1 MKGNAGILNEAS
13 SSCWRV
19 GRKVTDLIVKHNGDK
34 ERIEE
39 ELELAIPWVLLF
51 ALAIRVLPILLDVCF
66 HLEVVYGSEDKNVP
80 ERNSLFRKLARGK
93 ITSLENI
100 CSSGEEC
107 IAFTA
112 EDAENDDM
120 PLDARLLRWV
130 SANFELISD
139 EMDEG
144 FDD

>member
-1 MKGNAGILNEAS
+1 MLAS
-13 SSCWRV
+13 SMKRRRRVRRV

-51 ALAIRVLPILLDVCF
+51 ELAIRILPILLDVFF
-66 HLEVVYGSEDKNVP
+66 HLEVVYGSDGASEV
-80 ERNSLFRKLARGK
+80 ERNTLFRKLSKGK
-93 ITSLENI
+93 LTSLENI
-100 CSSGEEC
+100 VSADEEC

-120 PLDARLLRWV
+120 PLDARLFRWV

>member
-1 MKGNAGILNEAS
+1 MLAS
-13 SSCWRV
+13 SMKRRRRVRRV
-19 GRKVTDLIVKHNGDK
+19 GRKVTDLIVMHNGDK

-51 ALAIRVLPILLDVCF
+51 ELAIRVLPILLDVFF